1 MWPRDLESFFTAW
14 KVKVQAHIKVHP
26 ANVSRK
32 LLSSRSDTL
41 QRRNNEAASSLKE
54 KADKFQVYNEQF
66 IIKWE
71 HVKKKKKKNTLNNNN
86 TCRPRRDDTK
96 PRSMSHT
103 VTTEKS
109 LSLFLL
115 LLIKFISLCTSRL
128 KTAVEVQEY
137 CTLQGYHSTRQKME
151 FCRNWEVEFRTE
163 RKSKVKTRLSWS
175 SGSQLWLGVI
185 RLKTF
190 SPDKSSPLARCLLPA
205 HPTPALLSSKSPASL
220 SAPASCPP
228 RCQEQ
233 QPALHPPRQ
242 VSSCFL
248 PVFQCGAPT
257 CPGVCLWNKI
267 QLP

>member
-1 MWPRDLESFFTAW
+1 MSKCPESLW
-14 KVKVQAHIKVHP
+14 K
-26 ANVSRK
+26 
-32 LLSSRSDTL
+32 TL
-41 QRRNNEAASSLKE
+41 RR
-54 KADKFQVYNEQF
+54 
-66 IIKWE
+66 
-71 HVKKKKKKNTLNNNN
+71 
-86 TCRPRRDDTK
+86 
-96 PRSMSHT
+96 
-103 VTTEKS
+103 
-109 LSLFLL
+109 
-115 LLIKFISLCTSRL
+115 
-128 KTAVEVQEY
+128 
-137 CTLQGYHSTRQKME
+137 
-151 FCRNWEVEFRTE
+151 
-163 RKSKVKTRLSWS
+163 VKTRLSWS

-190 SPDKSSPLARCLLPA
+190 SPDKSSPARCLLPA

-267 QLP
+267 LKEFIQSHQPVGGSRQKMVNIKACRHKGERWRQMREHHLARQRHKWRDTAVLQTCSTSST